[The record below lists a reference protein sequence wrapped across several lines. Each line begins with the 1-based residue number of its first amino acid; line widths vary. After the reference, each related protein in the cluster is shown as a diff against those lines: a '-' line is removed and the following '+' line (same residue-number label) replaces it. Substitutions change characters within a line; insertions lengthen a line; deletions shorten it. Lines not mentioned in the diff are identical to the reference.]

1 MERFNIFKSAS
12 RLSNHTYQLGIGI
25 VGAAIY
31 DWIKSDRNT
40 SFTKAV
46 GKLAATAA
54 KAFWALPWWAK
65 LAAGVGGAAVIWA
78 MGTCVLF

>member
-31 DWIKSDRNT
+31 GWIKSDNKT

-46 GKLAATAA
+46 GKLATTAA
-54 KAFWALPWWAK
+54 KAFWTLPWWAE
-65 LAAGVGGAAVIWA
+65 LAAKVGAAVIWV
-78 MGTCVLF
+78 METWVLF